1 MDISLPGNNEAE
13 QSYMTHSTSGGGK
26 HYSWIQS
33 QFCLPQTAFCR
44 AEEVSQSGDWT
55 SFIQKEVI
63 SHSHDVFDGPKYPL
77 LDFHLKGLSPLE
89 TKREGK

>member
-1 MDISLPGNNEAE
+1 
-13 QSYMTHSTSGGGK
+13 MTHSPSGGGK

-33 QFCLPQTAFCR
+33 QFCQPQTAFCR
-44 AEEVSQSGDWT
+44 AEEVRQSGDWI

-63 SHSHDVFDGPKYPL
+63 SRSHDVFDGPKYPL

-89 TKREGK
+89 MKR